1 MTIWEQAQ
9 TLKEWLPL
17 FIYASKISKSTSDT
31 ERNEHISGAARWLS
45 AQTKS
50 QLDDELVALCQ
61 QIIATPE
68 GNRLVNWIVR
78 KLETS

>member
-17 FIYASKISKSTSDT
+17 FLYASKISKSKSDA

-45 AQTKS
+45 AQTKTPV
-50 QLDDELVALCQ
+50 DDELVELCRRV
-61 QIIATPE
+61 IATEP
-68 GNRLVNWIVR
+68 GNELVNWIVKR
-78 KLETS
+78 LEA

>member
-17 FIYASKISKSTSDT
+17 FLYASKISKSTSDA
-31 ERNEHISGAARWLS
+31 ERNDHIAGAARWLS
-45 AQTKS
+45 AQTKTS
-50 QLDDELVALCQ
+50 LDDELVALCQ
-61 QIIATPE
+61 KIINTEE
-68 GNRLVNWIVR
+68 GNQLVNWIVR

>member
-17 FIYASKISKSTSDT
+17 FLYASKISKSTSDE
-31 ERNEHISGAARWLS
+31 ERNGHIAGAARWLS
-45 AQTKS
+45 AQTKTS
-50 QLDDELVALCQ
+50 LDDELVALCQ
-61 QIIATPE
+61 KIINTEE
-68 GNRLVNWIVR
+68 GNQLVNWIVR